1 MKKSKKILIGI
12 LILIGIVLIELL
24 SYKFAL
30 VQYNKPESGKGYK
43 TFENIGDKIEVKN
56 INNTNNVKT
65 YLDIIYPAFSDNF
78 QFAKDKSNNKN
89 SSYYLYDANDSYTLL
104 AGYTVGTAT
113 NYYDALVTDSAGK
126 IVNKNKKLL
135 DTYNISDNFDVVD
148 YLVNHY
154 KDKVN
159 IFSSKNN
166 INIHYLMNSY
176 ANSLKEGKIRYIEG
190 DLEGF
195 MIISNDGASLEVNLV
210 RNDELY
216 YFSFVNGSNNN
227 YFTEESVIGFLN
239 SISFK

>member
-1 MKKSKKILIGI
+1 MKKSKKILTGI

-43 TFENIGDKIEVKN
+43 TFQNIGDVIEVKS

-65 YLDIIYPAFSDNF
+65 YLDIVYPAFNDNF
-78 QFAKDKSNNKN
+78 EFAKDKSNNKN
-89 SSYYLYDANDSYTLL
+89 SSYYLYDSKDSYTLL
-104 AGYTVGTAT
+104 ASYTVGNAT
-113 NYYDALVTDSAGK
+113 NYYDALVTDSSGK
-126 IVNKNKKLL
+126 IVTKNKKLL
-135 DTYNISDNFDVVD
+135 DTYKINNNFDVVD
-148 YLVNHY
+148 YIVDHY
-154 KDKVN
+154 KDKVS

-176 ANSLKEGKIRYIEG
+176 ANNLKEGKLRYIQG

-195 MIISNDGASLEVNLV
+195 MIISNDELSFEVNLV

-216 YFSFVNGSNNN
+216 YFSFVNGSNAK
-227 YFTEESVIGFLN
+227 YFTEESIIGFLN
-239 SISFK
+239 SVSFK

>member
-43 TFENIGDKIEVKN
+43 TFQNIGDAIEVKS

-65 YLDIIYPAFSDNF
+65 YLDIIYPAFNDNF
-78 QFAKDKSNNKN
+78 EFAKDKSDDKN
-89 SSYYLYDANDSYTLL
+89 SSYYLYESNDSYTLL
-104 AGYTVGTAT
+104 ASYKVGNAT
-113 NYYDALVTDSAGK
+113 NYYDELVTDSSGT

-135 DTYNISDNFDVVD
+135 DIYNINDNFDVVN

-159 IFSSKNN
+159 IFSSKND

-195 MIISNDGASLEVNLV
+195 MIISNDGVSLEVNLV
-210 RNDELY
+210 RNNELY
-216 YFSFVNGSNNN
+216 YFSFVNGSNTT
-227 YFTEESVIGFLN
+227 YFTEESIINFLN
-239 SISFK
+239 SINFK

>member
-12 LILIGIVLIELL
+12 SILIGIVLIELL

-43 TFENIGDKIEVKN
+43 TFENIGDVIKVKSN
-56 INNTNNVKT
+56 NNTTNEKT
-65 YLDIIYPAFSDNF
+65 YLGISYSAFNDNF

-89 SSYYLYDANDSYTLL
+89 SSYNLYDSKDSFTLL
-104 AGYTVGTAT
+104 AGYTVGNAT
-113 NYYDALVTDSAGK
+113 NYYDALVTDSSGN

-135 DTYNISDNFDVVD
+135 DTYNINDNFDIVD

-159 IFSSKNN
+159 IFSSKSD

-176 ANSLKEGKIRYIEG
+176 ANGLNEGKIRYIEG

-195 MIISNDGASLEVNLV
+195 MITSNAGTNFEVNLV
-210 RNDELY
+210 NNEELY
-216 YFSFVNGSNNN
+216 HFSFVNGNNAT
-227 YFTEESVIGFLN
+227 YFTEESVINFLN